1 MRLSILAVAMTA
13 VLCATTA
20 AQAEML
26 ANAGFE
32 TGDWSGWTVR
42 ATENGMTT
50 VQDVVTY
57 DIDGPGPLG
66 ESLVGHLDVGKVTS
80 DGPSGGVEMVQELY
94 LTVGTEYTFS
104 ANLSVFMNDEHWGNG
119 DGGVFEFIVDDKV
132 LATWSSGVFN
142 PMDHKYYEMS
152 GSYTPTVDGN
162 CDVGLRITREF
173 LVSTYLNQ
181 YIDNV
186 SFVPEPASFT
196 LLALG
201 GLAVLRRR

>member
-1 MRLSILAVAMTA
+1 MIA
-13 VLCATTA
+13 VLCVATA

-26 ANAGFE
+26 TNAGFE

-42 ATENGMTT
+42 TTENGMTT

-66 ESLVGHLDVGKVTS
+66 ESLVGHLDVGKVTAG
-80 DGPSGGVEMVQELY
+80 GPNGGVEVVQALY
-94 LTVGTEYTFS
+94 LTAGTEYAFS
-104 ANLSVFMNDEHWGNG
+104 ANLSAFMNDEHWGNG
-119 DGGVFEFIVDDKV
+119 DGGHFEFIVGDKV
-132 LATWSSGVFN
+132 LETWSSGVFN
-142 PMDHKYYEMS
+142 PMAYKYYEMS
-152 GSYTPTVDGN
+152 GSYTPTVDGY

-186 SFVPEPASFT
+186 SFVPEPASFA